1 MSYTAQGL
9 PFAAGSH
16 ESWTAAEKAA
26 TRRGQKT
33 LLYLRYLARYGPCSD
48 HETAAYHLWPLSSV
62 NSIRNAL
69 MHAGL
74 VERSDQTR
82 PSPYGLACRR
92 WQLSS
97 AGRAA
102 VSAMREKEI

>member
-1 MSYTAQGL
+1 MPYAQGL

-16 ESWTAAEKAA
+16 ESYQAAVKASV
-26 TRRGQKT
+26 RRGEKSKA
-33 LLYLRYLARYGPCSD
+33 YLRFLYRAGPRSD
-48 HETAAYHLWPLSSV
+48 HEARAVLQLPLSSIC
-62 NSIRNAL
+62 SIRNAL

-92 WQLSS
+92 WQLSEM
-97 AGRAA
+97 GHAA
-102 VSAMREKEI
+102 VSRMREQP

>member
-1 MSYTAQGL
+1 MPYAQNGL

-26 TRRGQKT
+26 TTRGQKT
-33 LLYLRYLARYGPCSD
+33 VLYLRFLARYGPRTD
-48 HETAAYHLWPLSSV
+48 HEAAAYHRWPLSSLC
-62 NSIRNAL
+62 SIRGNL

-92 WQLSS
+92 WQLSES
-97 AGRAA
+97 GMAA
-102 VSAMREKEI
+102 VSRMREQL